1 MAGWPILSLTTFLP
15 LVGAVFVL
23 LVRGEPDAVARNVR
37 NIALWTTL
45 ATFVMS
51 LFIWAR
57 FDPTTAA
64 FQMEERVDWIPAFH
78 ISYHMAVDGISLF
91 FVLLSTFL
99 TPLCVLISW
108 KKIKHRVKEY
118 MFLFLVLET
127 MMVGMFLALDFVL
140 FYLFYEG
147 VLLPMFI
154 VIGVWGGPRRVHAA
168 FKFFLYTM
176 VGSVFML
183 IALLTFYFDLGTFD
197 VPTIIQQ
204 GHTLPRDTQI
214 WLWLALLAS
223 FAVKIPMWPVHTWLP
238 DAHVEAPTA
247 ASAMLAG
254 VLLKMGGYGFLRFSI
269 PMLPLATDYFTPLIY
284 TLSVIALI
292 YASLVA
298 ILIAFAL
305 EDVKKMVA
313 YSSVAHMGFG
323 TLGMFTAT
331 TQGVQGAIFVMVSH
345 GMISFALFMCVGVI
359 EERASTREIAR
370 FGGLVTS
377 MPRYAFVLMVLMMAS
392 LGVPGTSG
400 FVGEFL
406 VLSGAFQVN
415 TVVACFATTGLVLG
429 AVYMLWMYR
438 LVVFGKLVR
447 ADCRTFAD
455 LSAREIAILIPLVVA
470 VLVMGVYPDLLNH
483 ATTATVANL
492 IHNYQSAL
500 AAAGSVTVAVQ

>member
-1 MAGWPILSLTTFLP
+1 MAGWPILTLITFLP
-15 LVGAVFVL
+15 LVGAIFL
-23 LVRGEPDAVARNVR
+23 MLVRGEPEEVKQNAR
-37 NIALWTTL
+37 NIALWTSTV
-45 ATFVMS
+45 TFVLS
-51 LFIWAR
+51 TFLWFG
-57 FDPTTAA
+57 FDPSTAA
-64 FQMEERVDWIPAFH
+64 FQFEERVAWIPTFNVN
-78 ISYHMAVDGISLF
+78 YHMGIDGISLF

-99 TPLCVLISW
+99 TPLAILVSW
-108 KKIKHRVKEY
+108 KKIKHRVREY
-118 MFLFLVLET
+118 MICFLLMET
-127 MMVGMFLALDFVL
+127 MIIGMFCSLDFL
-140 FYLFYEG
+140 QFYLFYEA

-154 VIGVWGGPRRVHAA
+154 IIGVWGGPRRIHAT

-183 IALLTFYFDLGTFD
+183 IALLVFYFQLNTTDI
-197 VPTIIQQ
+197 PTIIER
-204 GHTLPRDTQI
+204 GHTLSRDMQI

-298 ILIAFAL
+298 VLIAVAL
-305 EDVKKMVA
+305 EDMKKLVA

-323 TLGMFTAT
+323 TLGMFTVT
-331 TQGVQGAIFVMVSH
+331 TQGMQGSIIVMVSH
-345 GMISFALFMCVGVI
+345 GMISFALFMCVGI
-359 EERASTREIAR
+359 MEERASSREIAR
-370 FGGLVTS
+370 FGGLVTN
-377 MPRYAFVLMVLMMAS
+377 MPKYALALMIFMMAS

-406 VLSGAFQVN
+406 VLTGAFQIN
-415 TVVACFATTGLVLG
+415 TVVASLAATSLVLG
-429 AVYMLWMYR
+429 SVYMLWMYR

-447 ADCRTFAD
+447 ADCRSFAD
-455 LSAREIAILIPLVVA
+455 LSVREMAILAPLMAVV
-470 VLVMGVYPDLLNH
+470 LWMGIYPDSFLH
-483 ATTATVANL
+483 DTTASVANL

-500 AAAGSVTVAVQ
+500 ADAGGAIVAAR